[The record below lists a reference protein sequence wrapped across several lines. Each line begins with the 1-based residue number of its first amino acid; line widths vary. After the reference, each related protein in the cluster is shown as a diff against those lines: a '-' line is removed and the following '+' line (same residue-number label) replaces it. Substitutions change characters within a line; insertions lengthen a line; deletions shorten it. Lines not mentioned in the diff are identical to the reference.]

1 MSNEKV
7 KSNEKNRGKDMKNKK
22 ITSVLITI
30 MLLGITL
37 MGCSSKSIEKDFIE
51 NIIDE
56 EYSVSAFQNNEG
68 VIKANLTGNL
78 SRESVDSIVKE
89 IYSKSKQ
96 EKIKEKEIILNVY
109 KEGENKEF
117 VEAID
122 ENMAF
127 NVDIYLEKWTYTIK
141 SVNEVKNVEAG
152 DEIGNYSNNKL
163 ISAKDSNLE
172 IEIDMNL
179 EELSKEEVMKRMK
192 TYVKLFL
199 DTNSDK
205 DIKSIK
211 LTTNSENNKGYLYN
225 TQIEEILVAVEKE
238 LKILE

>member
-1 MSNEKV
+1 
-7 KSNEKNRGKDMKNKK
+7 MKNKK
-22 ITSVLITI
+22 IISVLITI

-56 EYSVSAFQNNEG
+56 EYSVSAFENNEE

-96 EKIKEKEIILNVY
+96 DKIKEKEVILNVY
-109 KEGENKEF
+109 KEGENKDF

-127 NVDIYLEKWTYTIK
+127 NVDIYLEKGTYTIK

>member
-1 MSNEKV
+1 
-7 KSNEKNRGKDMKNKK
+7 MKNKK
-22 ITSVLITI
+22 IISVLITI

-127 NVDIYLEKWTYTIK
+127 NVDIYLEKGTYTIK

-211 LTTNSENNKGYLYN
+211 LNINNKDNNSYLYD
-225 TQIEEILVAVEKE
+225 TKMEGILVIVDKE
-238 LKILE
+238 LKISE